1 MRSKTRKL
9 EYDPLERRSVVP
21 TERQDL
27 EPVGLFLFSP
37 YSALIDILIYAAL
50 PHSRETIKS
59 CHAPTRHSINMIRAH
74 NYQIL
79 YFENHRYVD
88 LTKPNSPAAKFI
100 EERLARGDDSSD
112 PDDPSDVPASSR
124 ASLAPTGGGGNSGS

>member
-37 YSALIDILIYAAL
+37 DSALIDIFTYATL
-50 PHSRETIKS
+50 LHGRENIKP
-59 CHAPTRHSINMIRAH
+59 CQTLTRLLDE
-74 NYQIL
+74 Y
-79 YFENHRYVD
+79 D
-88 LTKPNSPAAKFI
+88 KSP
-100 EERLARGDDSSD
+100 
-112 PDDPSDVPASSR
+112 
-124 ASLAPTGGGGNSGS
+124 